1 MACPV
6 SPEFLYIPVSLIMI
20 LEPVL
25 LFVFA
30 RWFWLTLR
38 KKGEQPEWQKWLHY
52 SMWGIGAL
60 FVIERA
66 TNAEEII
73 RWVWYALILFVIYIV
88 YTREEFREIRN
99 FMFAFLPL
107 MLLNIVTNI
116 FEAIN
121 TSWSKNIADGLEYA
135 EAFALLW
142 LIAMLIIANRQRKAL
157 GKTKKQLEMEEAERR
172 IVEARKA
179 ELEKLVSERTA
190 EINSQKEAL
199 QLTLNN
205 LKETQDQLVHSEKM
219 ASLGELTAGIAHEIQ
234 NPLNFV
240 NNFSEVNTELAHELQ
255 SMLEKLPIT
264 ADQKQDLEDLVNDI
278 VQNQEKIVYH
288 GKRADTIV
296 KSMLQHSRSSTGEKE
311 ETDINALADEYVRL
325 SYHGLRAK
333 DKSFNANFELD
344 LDPSLGKIMAVPQ
357 DLGRVILNL
366 VNNAFYAVNDHRKS
380 AGPEYKPLVKLA
392 TRKNGAM
399 VHISVEDNGGGIS
412 EEDSEKIFQPF
423 FTTKPTGKGTGLG
436 LSLSFDIITRGHGGK
451 IDFES
456 TPGKGT
462 RFDILIPA
470 NTQLQSI

>member
-1 MACPV
+1 MV
-6 SPEFLYIPVSLIMI
+6 
-20 LEPVL
+20 LEAVL
-25 LFVFA
+25 LFVLA

-38 KKGEQPEWQKWLHY
+38 KKGERPQWQKWLHY
-52 SMWGIGAL
+52 AMWGIGVL
-60 FVIERA
+60 FIVEKGA
-66 TNAEEII
+66 NSEEMT
-73 RWVWYALILFVIYIV
+73 RWIWYALILFSIYMV

-99 FMFAFLPL
+99 FMYAFLPL
-107 MLLNIVTNI
+107 MLQHLITSI
-116 FEAIN
+116 LEAID
-121 TSWSKNIADGLEYA
+121 TKWSRQIVDNLEFL
-135 EAFALLW
+135 EVISVLW
-142 LIAMLIIANRQRKAL
+142 MIAMLFIANKQRKAL
-157 GKTKKQLEMEEAERR
+157 VKTKKQLEMEEAERR

-190 EINSQKEAL
+190 EINSQKEEL
-199 QLTLNN
+199 QLALNN

-255 SMLEKLPIT
+255 HLLEKLPVN
-264 ADQKQDLEDLVNDI
+264 DGQKQELADLVTDI

-333 DKSFNANFELD
+333 DKTFNANFELD
-344 LDPSLGKIMAVPQ
+344 LDPQVGKIMAVPQ

-366 VNNAFYAVNDHRKS
+366 VNNAFYAVNEKRKT
-380 AGPEYKPLVKLA
+380 AGAEYRPMVKV
-392 TRKNGAM
+392 TTKMKGST
-399 VHISVEDNGGGIS
+399 VHISVEDNGAGIS

-451 IDFES
+451 IDFDS
-456 TPGKGT
+456 APGKGT
-462 RFDILIPA
+462 RFDILIPSY
-470 NTQLQSI
+470 TQTQSI

>member
-6 SPEFLYIPVSLIMI
+6 SPEFLYIPVSFTMV
-20 LEPVL
+20 LEAVL
-25 LFVFA
+25 LFVLA

-38 KKGEQPEWQKWLHY
+38 KKGERPEWQKWLHY
-52 SMWGIGAL
+52 AMWGIGVL
-60 FVIERA
+60 FIVEQA
-66 TNAEEII
+66 VDAESVT
-73 RWVWYALILFVIYIV
+73 RWFWYGLILFAIYVV

-99 FMFAFLPL
+99 FMYAFLPL
-107 MLLNIVTNI
+107 MLLNIVTSI
-116 FEAIN
+116 FEAID
-121 TSWSKNIADGLEYA
+121 TKWSQRVADGLQYA
-135 EAFALLW
+135 EAFAVLW
-142 LIAMLIIANRQRKAL
+142 LIAMLIIANKQRKAL
-157 GKTKKQLEMEEAERR
+157 VKTKKQLEMEEAERR

-190 EINSQKEAL
+190 EISAQKEELELA
-199 QLTLNN
+199 LNN
-205 LKETQDQLVHSEKM
+205 LKDTQDQLVHSEKM

-255 SMLEKLPIT
+255 SLLEKLPIA
-264 ADQKQDLEDLVNDI
+264 ADQKQDLADLVDDI

-311 ETDINALADEYVRL
+311 ATDINALADEYVRL

-344 LDPSLGKIMAVPQ
+344 LDPALDKVMAVPQ

-366 VNNAFYAVNDHRKS
+366 VNNAFYAVNEQRKT
-380 AGPEYKPLVKLA
+380 ADADYKPMVRVA
-392 TRKNGAM
+392 TKKKGST
-399 VHISVEDNGGGIS
+399 VHISVEDNGAGIS
-412 EEDSEKIFQPF
+412 EEDSERIFQPF

-451 IDFES
+451 IDFDS

-470 NTQLQSI
+470 STPVQSI